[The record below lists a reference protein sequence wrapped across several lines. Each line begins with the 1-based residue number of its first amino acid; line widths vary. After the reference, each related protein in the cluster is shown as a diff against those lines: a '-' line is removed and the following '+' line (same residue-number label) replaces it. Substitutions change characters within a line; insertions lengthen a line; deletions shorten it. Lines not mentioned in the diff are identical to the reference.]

1 MRRKSFRLLSVLLSV
16 FLIVTMVPTVVFA
29 GDTDPIEITTQPQ
42 NISGAA
48 GEEKVMSVV
57 ATNATSYSWQRGSDE
72 AGWANIGSSNPNY
85 KNAKTANLTITV
97 NKTTAASSYRCVI
110 KNSKYTVE
118 SSVATVTLDQS
129 LAITTQPK
137 SISGSSGDVKTIKVK
152 ATGATSYEW
161 FKGSPVTLGSE
172 VIYMWEGNPIEDGQ
186 YYSGANTDALTV
198 TINETTSRYAYRC
211 SVKNGTDV
219 IASDIATV
227 TLLELPVFSNQFNM
241 VRVGVIGESL
251 EMSVSVTNATSYQW
265 QRSSDQN
272 TWQNISE
279 DNPNYSGTKT
289 TKLTIQVSKNTA
301 SFTYRCRA
309 KNSFGTAYSGL
320 NSIALVDSVAITEQ
334 PQDISGESGEVKTMS
349 VVAEHATSYQW
360 QRSPNGISWSSLS
373 DNNLNYGNTKTADLL
388 IKINSTT
395 IKYYYRCL
403 VKNAKTSAYS
413 DSARVTAEFPLEFTE
428 QPQNAIGR
436 VGETV
441 TLSVTATNAVS
452 YQWQRASVVQGPDG
466 YEWKNIG
473 TSNTANYQGM
483 KTRELGVVLSNR
495 TSSYVYRC
503 VVKNA
508 VGETLASEYASV
520 VGHFGYF
527 VITWDGLGGHLK
539 GDSDTTTYQTPV
551 EVGQRISEVPEFERF
566 RYEFDGWYRKTES
579 GGFTLVD
586 FETYVPTNHE
596 TFYAGWEPQV
606 RITLHANGG
615 IFDTGLDT
623 FSYYETR
630 NHFTQVGAMQ
640 RLSRPGYNFAGWYF
654 DANCTSE
661 LTTGFYY
668 PAVDTHFY
676 AKWRPEESSTATA
689 TVTWVGNGGI
699 YEHSST
705 WTEYTETFP
714 KYQEM
719 AYYVRG
725 FNKDGYRFAGWYY
738 DEELTRPV
746 IWETFRLD
754 CDTTF
759 YAKWVPD
766 DYVAMTWDCNGGYL
780 TAYGAYVE
788 VSPNNLIYVES
799 PCEMTDYHTEYVEKY
814 SYCSTIPAG
823 TPVRPGYI
831 FNGWCLDKKCTKG
844 APSKMNV
851 SEDVTFYAD
860 WIQTITV
867 TWNGN
872 GGYMSGP
879 GRNMQPILL
888 ESAYRNSGL
897 RTTTV
902 ERTPFS
908 FDSSLYFAGWYYD
921 QECTQPVPETVYI
934 GESTTFYAK
943 WVTDPERVAVTF
955 DANGGYISN
964 MHGDSHDAVTMN
976 VAKYSKMSYPTTV
989 YRFGYTLEGWY
1000 LDQECTQKAWF
1011 YDYVVTE
1018 DITVYAKWVPK
1029 TN

>member
-1 MRRKSFRLLSVLLSV
+1 MRKKSFRLLSVLLSV

-241 VRVGVIGESL
+241 FCFGVIGESL

-279 DNPNYSGTKT
+279 DNPNYSGAKT

-309 KNSFGTAYSGL
+309 KNSFGSAYSGL
-320 NSIALVDSVAITEQ
+320 KSIALVDSVAITEQ

-349 VVAEHATSYQW
+349 VVAENATSYQW

-413 DSARVTAEFPLEFTE
+413 DSARVSVNYTLEFTE
-428 QPQNAIGR
+428 QPQDTNGR
-436 VGETV
+436 MGETV
-441 TLSVTATNAVS
+441 TLSVTAKNAVS

-466 YEWKNIG
+466 YEWTNIG

-483 KTRELGVVLSNR
+483 KTRELGVVLSKR

-503 VVKNA
+503 VVKNP

-539 GDSDTTTYQTPV
+539 EDSDTTTYQTPV
-551 EVGQRISEVPEFERF
+551 EVGQSISEVPVFER
-566 RYEFDGWYRKTES
+566 
-579 GGFTLVD
+579 
-586 FETYVPTNHE
+586 
-596 TFYAGWEPQV
+596 
-606 RITLHANGG
+606 
-615 IFDTGLDT
+615 
-623 FSYYETR
+623 
-630 NHFTQVGAMQ
+630 
-640 RLSRPGYNFAGWYF
+640 
-654 DANCTSE
+654 
-661 LTTGFYY
+661 
-668 PAVDTHFY
+668 
-676 AKWRPEESSTATA
+676 
-689 TVTWVGNGGI
+689 
-699 YEHSST
+699 EH
-705 WTEYTETFP
+705 YT
-714 KYQEM
+714 
-719 AYYVRG
+719 
-725 FNKDGYRFAGWYY
+725 FAGWYY
-738 DEELTRPV
+738 ATETGGYAMVDFQTFVPTKHMTLFAAWEKQVRITYHANGGYYDSGLSEKTLYVKKNSCPSMAINWEPSRPGYAFDGWYFDEECTV
-746 IWETFRLD
+746 KVTTGHYAATV
-754 CDTTF
+754 DTDF
-759 YAKWVPD
+759 YAKWTEGGVTGATITWDGNGGYFGSETKYKTTYTKYVDMYSNSPHFRRDGYIFEGWYYNRECTRRVNWTTFEFSESVYLYANWVPD
-766 DYVAMTWDCNGGYL
+766 DYVRIYWDCKGGYL
-780 TAYGAYVE
+780 SGDSEYEMQSEYARYVE
-788 VSPNNLIYVES
+788 LN
-799 PCEMTDYHTEYVEKY
+799 
-814 SYCSTIPAG
+814 SYCSTALPA

-831 FNGWCLDKKCTKG
+831 FTGWCLDWNCTIS
-844 APSKMNV
+844 APSKI
-851 SEDVTFYAD
+851 YAD
-860 WIQTITV
+860 EYIFLYASWTQTITV
-867 TWNGN
+867 TWNCN

-879 GRNMQPILL
+879 GGNMQPVVV

-897 RTTTV
+897 ETVIWAKTPTTTANKV
-902 ERTPFS
+902 
-908 FDSSLYFAGWYYD
+908 YFAGWYYD
-921 QECTQPVPETVYI
+921 QECTQPVPETVYL

-943 WVTDPERVAVTF
+943 WVTDPERVTVYF
-955 DANGGYISN
+955 DANGGTIVYQYLHDYEEYDIFDQMYI
-964 MHGDSHDAVTMN
+964 
-976 VAKYSKMSYPTTV
+976 KYSRVSYPFRMI
-989 YRFGYTLEGWY
+989 YRSGYTFEGWY
-1000 LDQECTQKAWF
+1000 LDQECTRPANL
-1011 YDYVVTE
+1011 DARPLTE
-1018 DITVYAKWVPK
+1018 NVTVYAKWVPV